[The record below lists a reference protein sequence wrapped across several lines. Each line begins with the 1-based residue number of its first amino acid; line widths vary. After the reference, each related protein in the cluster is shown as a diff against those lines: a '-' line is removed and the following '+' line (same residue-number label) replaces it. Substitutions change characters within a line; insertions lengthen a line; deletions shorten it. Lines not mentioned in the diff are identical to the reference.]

1 MTTRELFSDEEWG
14 KVTALAGEVIVAA
27 CVSDGHLMP
36 GVRELKAGV
45 EALSDGAKRYPDN
58 PVLQALLSTAPSSP
72 SGEPHDPHKVDDAA
86 GALALLVA
94 GIEAGVAVARAHLSR
109 EEYGQLREVLTASA
123 HAVVER
129 LGAGFMGGGDKVT
142 ASEQAFE
149 DRLAAILA

>member
-14 KVTALAGEVIVAA
+14 QVTALAGEVIVAA

-36 GVRELKAGV
+36 GVRELRAGV

-58 PVLQALLSTAPSSP
+58 PVLQALLSTASSP
-72 SGEPHDPHKVDDAA
+72 SGEPHDPHKVNDAE

-129 LGAGFMGGGDKVT
+129 LGAGFMGSGDKVT